1 MVSVA
6 TLQQS
11 QIYFQVQGYCMNMSF
26 FRILAAVLLIT
37 GIAACTTSSRPDLS
51 GMSFSSEPLTG
62 KIIWYDLITED
73 LDDAKQFYGGMFGW
87 EFEDA
92 QGPGGNAYAVARSG
106 NVYVAGMVAIAPP
119 DDGSSF
125 SRWLP
130 YVSVPDVDAAV
141 LRGTN
146 AGASV
151 AVSARNVDLGRVA
164 AIIDPEGAVIGL
176 VDSNFGDPDDKT
188 TSAAPGRPVWTELI
202 ANDVRAEAE
211 FYLALGGYDV
221 RTIDR
226 RGGEYTL
233 LASDGVDRAGIF
245 EKPGDE
251 LDPVWLTY
259 FGVDDPATA
268 AERAVSLGGTILL
281 PVSDEL
287 RDGTM
292 AVVSDPT
299 GAILVLQLWSQPGGE
314 E

>member
-1 MVSVA
+1 MK
-6 TLQQS
+6 
-11 QIYFQVQGYCMNMSF
+11 MSF
-26 FRILAAVLLIT
+26 FRFLAAALLAG
-37 GIAACTTSSRPDLS
+37 GIVACTTSSRPDLS

-73 LDDAKQFYGGMFGW
+73 LDDAKRFYGGMFGW
-87 EFEDA
+87 TFEDT
-92 QGPGGNAYAVARSG
+92 QGRGDNAYAVARSG
-106 NVYVAGMVAIAPP
+106 DIYVAGIVAIAPP
-119 DDGSSF
+119 DDGSNF

-130 YVSVPDVDAAV
+130 YFSVPDVDAAV

-151 AVSARNVDLGRVA
+151 AVSARNVGLGRVA

-176 VDSNFGDPDDKT
+176 ADSDFGDPDDKT

-202 ANDVRAEAE
+202 ANDVKAEAE
-211 FYLALGGYDV
+211 FYVALGGYDV

-251 LDPVWLTY
+251 MDPVWLTY
-259 FGVDDPATA
+259 FGVNDPTAA

-281 PVSDEL
+281 PASDEL

-299 GAILVLQLWSQPGGE
+299 GAILVLQLWSQSVGE